1 MSLAVKKRKNFGT
14 GAERRPWQRGEAA
27 AAMSTVATLALA
39 WLQQF
44 GCCEAA
50 AAVNGTLYGAVGP
63 PPFVHPAWMDV
74 GGNATSVGRVD
85 VCALNA
91 CEAYVRMRDDLAN
104 AVRPINDKLSGEDG
118 GRGGVAGDRGAL
130 LEARLQRLDRRLR
143 SVEQPVWTITSGV
156 SRWKRCNYGPCKC
169 RTETHS
175 VSCWRK
181 DFEEI
186 PPGQTLPYDV
196 SAIDL
201 STNSIVS
208 LHKDTFKGLT
218 NLTELDLTDNDIDY
232 VPTAIFN
239 TLENLTKLRFH
250 RNHLIEVPLLFKR
263 NTKIQI
269 LDMSM
274 NHIKQLPE
282 TLFQSTK
289 NLVLLHLYGNKIEV
303 FPKSIFKDLN
313 KLEDLDL
320 SANSLLE
327 ISSDIFRG
335 VSSLKK
341 VEIARKSIATT
352 TLGGI

>member
-104 AVRPINDKLSGEDG
+104 AVRPINDKLRGEDG

-143 SVEQPVWTITSGV
+143 SVEQPGEYIMFYNSTRIPRL
-156 SRWKRCNYGPCKC
+156 SRVQ
-169 RTETHS
+169 RT
-175 VSCWRK
+175 
-181 DFEEI
+181 
-186 PPGQTLPYDV
+186 
-196 SAIDL
+196 
-201 STNSIVS
+201 
-208 LHKDTFKGLT
+208 
-218 NLTELDLTDNDIDY
+218 
-232 VPTAIFN
+232 
-239 TLENLTKLRFH
+239 
-250 RNHLIEVPLLFKR
+250 
-263 NTKIQI
+263 
-269 LDMSM
+269 
-274 NHIKQLPE
+274 
-282 TLFQSTK
+282 
-289 NLVLLHLYGNKIEV
+289 
-303 FPKSIFKDLN
+303 
-313 KLEDLDL
+313 
-320 SANSLLE
+320 
-327 ISSDIFRG
+327 
-335 VSSLKK
+335 
-341 VEIARKSIATT
+341 
-352 TLGGI
+352 